1 MKLCGSCETEKDE
14 SLFGFR
20 KASLDGLSHKCKACQ
35 RVYDKARNGQDHRR
49 QAREIYAQTEEGKIS
64 GAKAKEAWRKRNPDK
79 TKAQAIVARAVR
91 GGKLFRKPCEVCGIN
106 EQIHAHHDDYL
117 EPLNVRWLC
126 AAHHSQWHSKNGP
139 GKNF

>member
-1 MKLCGSCETEKDE
+1 MECKKCFKCGETKDLSEFYKHAGMK
-14 SLFGFR
+14 
-20 KASLDGLSHKCKACQ
+20 DGRVNKCKGCNKLDV
-35 RVYDKARNGQDHRR
+35 RTNRKSKVDYYREYDKVRGNR
-49 QAREIYAQTEEGKIS
+49 QTKEYRAEYIKKSPVAY
-64 GAKAKEAWRKRNPDK
+64 KAKNIVNNAIRDK
-79 TKAQAIVARAVR
+79 
-91 GGKLFRKPCEVCGIN
+91 KLFRKPCEVCGIN